1 VEIQGL
7 DRIGLLHDL
16 FHAINQYGLNTAH
29 ARICTDKG
37 MAMDTLYV
45 TTREGKKIV
54 DPQLL
59 ERIEAQFTALVSR
72 PETTG

>member
-1 VEIQGL
+1 
-7 DRIGLLHDL
+7 
-16 FHAINQYGLNTAH
+16 
-29 ARICTDKG
+29 
-37 MAMDTLYV
+37 MDTLYV

-59 ERIEAQFTALVSR
+59 ERIEAQFTAMVSR

>member
-16 FHAINQYGLNTAH
+16 FHAVNQHGLNTAH

-37 MAMDTLYV
+37 MAMDTLYI
-45 TTREGKKIV
+45 TTRDGKKIENPV
-54 DPQLL
+54 PLK
-59 ERIEAQFTALVSR
+59 EIEAQFSALVSR
-72 PETTG
+72 PETSD